1 MNPQVTSLK
10 MENSKILQKIKKI
23 DILILISLT
32 LILAALFWIN
42 YSDVNLKIQNHL
54 FNFQSKEWLVDK
66 DELVKKILFYKLP
79 KILLGFAII
88 GCLFAV
94 IFGFKLLPQI
104 KIISVFSDG
113 LMSYFQKNRHR
124 FFLIF
129 LGLSLIPLIAGNIK
143 KFTNVYCPNQLE
155 IYGGDKPYI
164 KIFDHYPE
172 GFTQIKKAKCFPAGH
187 AVTGFA
193 LMILFFALSGF
204 YAFLGLAGAISL
216 GWIIGFYQMA
226 KGAHFFGDTLVS
238 MLVCFFLAALIAR
251 IYLKFQKYD

>member
-1 MNPQVTSLK
+1 
-10 MENSKILQKIKKI
+10 MENSKISQQIRKI
-23 DILILISLT
+23 DILILTSLA
-32 LILAALFWIN
+32 LILASLFWVN
-42 YSDVNLKIQNHL
+42 YSDIDLKIQSHL
-54 FNFQSKEWLVDK
+54 FDFQSKGWLVDK
-66 DELVKKILFYKLP
+66 DEIIKKIFFYKLP
-79 KILLGFAII
+79 KVLLGFAIVSCLVAAII
-88 GCLFAV
+88 GFRNRNQNFC
-94 IFGFKLLPQI
+94 
-104 KIISVFSDG
+104 
-113 LMSYFQKNRHR
+113 YKNRYR

-129 LGLSLIPLIAGNIK
+129 LGLSLIPVIAGNIK

-155 IYGGDKPYI
+155 IYGGDKPYV
-164 KIFDHYPE
+164 KIFNHYPE

-204 YAFLGLAGAISL
+204 CAYLSLAGSILL